1 MLNIVIPMAG
11 RGKRFQEKSYRLP
24 KPLLPV
30 GNKMMVQVAV
40 DNVCPKA
47 DFRLIFLCLQEHV
60 EAFHLDERLRRTY
73 PGCQVIVVSQVTEG
87 ALCTVLLAEAEI
99 NTADPL
105 LIANSDQW
113 VNFHIESFLFLL
125 ANDPSLSGAIL
136 TMTSTDP
143 KCSFLKFSPSGQIEG
158 VVEKQVVSDEATVG
172 IYLFAHGRD
181 FVADAHRMIAAD
193 LRVNGEFYVAP
204 VYNQML
210 ARGGR
215 IGILNVGKEY
225 ENVWGLGTPQ
235 DYEFFLRSLAD
246 GKVEGW

>member
-11 RGKRFQEKSYRLP
+11 RGKRFQDQSYRLP

-30 GNKMMVQVAV
+30 GGKLMVQVAV
-40 DNVCPKA
+40 DNVCPET
-47 DFRLIFLCLQEHV
+47 DFRLIFLCLKEHV
-60 EAFHLDERLRRTY
+60 DDFQIDAWLRRTY
-73 PGCQVIVVSQVTEG
+73 PGCLVIVVSQVTEG

-113 VNFHIESFLFLL
+113 VNFHIGDLL
-125 ANDPSLSGAIL
+125 RLLTSEPPLSGAIL
-136 TMTSTDP
+136 TMTSQDP
-143 KCSFLKFSPSGQIEG
+143 KCSFVKFGLAGQIEG

-172 IYLFAHGRD
+172 IYLFAHGAD

-225 ENVWGLGTPQ
+225 ENVWGLGTPK
-235 DYEFFLRSLAD
+235 DYEYFLKAMEN
-246 GKVEGW
+246 GQVEGW